1 VPQELHKDHADL
13 AAVFF
18 MEDGSLD
25 FLTSTGLIERR
36 VYASGSV
43 VYFSGSVFHRGAG
56 FSKSQPKSK
65 RVYMY
70 IDSTRVHVG
79 VGVSTEF
86 LHIDKPPAGYNLMTD
101 ESCESV
107 WEALVKCFSTRGE

>member
-1 VPQELHKDHADL
+1 MPQELHKDHADL

-25 FLTSTGLIERR
+25 FLTSTGEIERR
-36 VYASGSV
+36 VYASGSA
-43 VYFSGSVFHRGAG
+43 VYFSGSVCHRGAG

-70 IDSTRVHVG
+70 IDSTRVG

-107 WEALVKCFSTRGE
+107 WEALVKCFSTRFE